1 MTRESSLSVSRLKQ
15 CLPKMGLY
23 LVEIYRSPNVGI
35 FLRANDKFLLAPKGI
50 AATKSH
56 RLAEDLKVTPCF
68 VSVEGTRLLGPLVVM
83 NNKGILVSRMIE
95 DYEVKEIVAGT
106 GLPVARFDSKYT
118 AIGNLVAA
126 NDRGAV
132 VSPILDSR
140 MVSQVRDVLD
150 VEVHKLTINEYVQ
163 VGALTVA
170 TNSGAAVYPNLS
182 ETEVKEVGEVFGVE
196 AYPAS
201 INGGIPFL
209 ASGLVANSENAV
221 VGNLTTGP
229 ELIFLTKALKV

>member
-1 MTRESSLSVSRLKQ
+1 
-15 CLPKMGLY
+15 MGLY

-50 AATKSH
+50 AGTKSH
-56 RLAEDLKVTPCF
+56 MLAENLKVTPCF
-68 VSVEGTRLLGPLVVM
+68 VSIEGTRLIGPLLVM

-95 DYEVKEIVAGT
+95 DYEAKEIERHT
-106 GLPVARFDSKYT
+106 GLPVARFESKYT
-118 AIGNLVAA
+118 AVGNLVAA

-132 VSPILDSR
+132 VSPILDHKS
-140 MVSQVRDVLD
+140 VSQIRDVLD
-150 VEVHKLTINEYVQ
+150 VETYRLTIPEYVQ

-170 TNSGAAVYPNLS
+170 TNGGAAVYPKLS
-182 ETEVKEVGEVFGVE
+182 EREVSELGGVFGVE

-209 ASGLVANSENAV
+209 ASGLVANSQNAV

-229 ELIFLTKALKV
+229 ELVFLTKALKV